1 MSKTIFL
8 IIMLLIVFSGI
19 IVGCASMDRSMKS
32 FESDINGGLNR
43 TVTVYDYNGNEIKSY
58 TGMIDLEESESNDK
72 VLFDLNGKRTIIH
85 GGIVVIQEN

>member
-1 MSKTIFL
+1 MDKTVFVVVIFL
-8 IIMLLIVFSGI
+8 IMFVGI
-19 IVGCASMDRSMKS
+19 CVGCASVERSMKS

-58 TGMIDLEESESNDK
+58 IGMIDLEESESNDK